1 MSVVSASQVNV
12 ITFRKR
18 ALKALFH
25 SLFSYSLYCS
35 PSSPKTFSAISAFPL
50 RESSHLCNFQTPKV
64 WFFYSDRLFALLYC
78 YYDCLGLFIF
88 MHFSCSSLFL
98 RISSFFPLFWISR
111 VGRSLLRVSF
121 PFFAITL
128 FTEPF
133 LFFILQLLHQFMART
148 KTTANPPPPGINY
161 KVQYP
166 WDPDELLAECTTL
179 TTVGD
184 VEDHLGDPRLY
195 NFNAFCSVHDSHVSV
210 RHDTPGEPVCVDDRS
225 NGGKPFFF
233 LYQTVFKIGRAHV

>member
-35 PSSPKTFSAISAFPL
+35 PSSPKTFSALSL
-50 RESSHLCNFQTPKV
+50 RERSHLCNFQTQKV
-64 WFFYSDRLFALLYC
+64 WFFYSLCLFALLYC
-78 YYDCLGLFIF
+78 YYDCLGLFMFI
-88 MHFSCSSLFL
+88 HFLSSSLFL
-98 RISSFFPLFWISR
+98 RISSFFPLFWIFR
-111 VGRSLLRVSF
+111 VGMSLLRVSF

-133 LFFILQLLHQFMART
+133 LFFILQLFHQSIAHT

-166 WDPDELLAECTTL
+166 
-179 TTVGD
+179 
-184 VEDHLGDPRLY
+184 
-195 NFNAFCSVHDSHVSV
+195 
-210 RHDTPGEPVCVDDRS
+210 
-225 NGGKPFFF
+225 
-233 LYQTVFKIGRAHV
+233 